1 MGFSARNRRKQS
13 LLGGEPRPSFDNSLL
28 RRLSTESTD
37 SQEEV
42 RLVSSTSEP
51 ELQRTRSFSTEG
63 CHLRTLSEKTT
74 KVIKP
79 QKSNSLDLDLSSFDF
94 SELRSNSL
102 SSTQCWVI
110 SSLILYFWRTLLKC
124 SLCNDSTGVTSQMN
138 WALLDWWH
146 FIHHTCGRR
155 NWTIIFP
162 WILDEHYKETY
173 KTDHL
178 ATSIYAKEY
187 NIY

>member
-1 MGFSARNRRKQS
+1 MSFDLQMQFMQDNGVHFAVSKLVTDNLSQSIITALCGGEKYDILEDMGFSARNRRKQS
-13 LLGGEPRPSFDNSLL
+13 LLGSEPRPSFDNSLL

-102 SSTQCWVI
+102 SSTQC
-110 SSLILYFWRTLLKC
+110 
-124 SLCNDSTGVTSQMN
+124 
-138 WALLDWWH
+138 
-146 FIHHTCGRR
+146 
-155 NWTIIFP
+155 
-162 WILDEHYKETY
+162 
-173 KTDHL
+173 
-178 ATSIYAKEY
+178 
-187 NIY
+187 

>member
-1 MGFSARNRRKQS
+1 MSFDLQMQFIQDNGVHFVVSKLVTDNLSQSIITALCGGEKYDILEDMGFSARNRRKQS
-13 LLGGEPRPSFDNSLL
+13 LQSSEPRPSFDNSLL

-74 KVIKP
+74 KVIKQ

-94 SELRSNSL
+94 SELRSKSL
-102 SSTQCWVI
+102 SSTEC
-110 SSLILYFWRTLLKC
+110 
-124 SLCNDSTGVTSQMN
+124 
-138 WALLDWWH
+138 
-146 FIHHTCGRR
+146 
-155 NWTIIFP
+155 
-162 WILDEHYKETY
+162 
-173 KTDHL
+173 
-178 ATSIYAKEY
+178 
-187 NIY
+187 

>member
-1 MGFSARNRRKQS
+1 MSFDLQMQFIQDNSVHFAVSKLVTDNVSQSIITALCGGEKYDILEDMGFSARNRRKQS
-13 LLGGEPRPSFDNSLL
+13 LLGSEPRPSFDNSLL

-51 ELQRTRSFSTEG
+51 ELQRTRSFSTG

-102 SSTQCWVI
+102 SSTQC
-110 SSLILYFWRTLLKC
+110 
-124 SLCNDSTGVTSQMN
+124 
-138 WALLDWWH
+138 
-146 FIHHTCGRR
+146 
-155 NWTIIFP
+155 
-162 WILDEHYKETY
+162 
-173 KTDHL
+173 
-178 ATSIYAKEY
+178 
-187 NIY
+187 

>member
-1 MGFSARNRRKQS
+1 MSFDLQMQFIQDNSVHFAVSKLVTDNLSQSIITALCGGEKYDILEDMGFSARNRRKQS

-51 ELQRTRSFSTEG
+51 ELRRTRSFSTEG

-102 SSTQCWVI
+102 SSTQC
-110 SSLILYFWRTLLKC
+110 
-124 SLCNDSTGVTSQMN
+124 
-138 WALLDWWH
+138 
-146 FIHHTCGRR
+146 
-155 NWTIIFP
+155 
-162 WILDEHYKETY
+162 
-173 KTDHL
+173 
-178 ATSIYAKEY
+178 
-187 NIY
+187 

>member
-1 MGFSARNRRKQS
+1 MSFDLQMQFIQDNSVHFAVSKLVTDNVSQSIITALCGGEKYDILEDMGFSARNRRKQS
-13 LLGGEPRPSFDNSLL
+13 LLGSEPRPSFDNSLL

-51 ELQRTRSFSTEG
+51 DLQRTRSFSTEG

-102 SSTQCWVI
+102 SSTQC
-110 SSLILYFWRTLLKC
+110 
-124 SLCNDSTGVTSQMN
+124 
-138 WALLDWWH
+138 
-146 FIHHTCGRR
+146 
-155 NWTIIFP
+155 
-162 WILDEHYKETY
+162 
-173 KTDHL
+173 
-178 ATSIYAKEY
+178 
-187 NIY
+187 

>member
-1 MGFSARNRRKQS
+1 MSFDLQMQFIQDNSVHFAVSKLVTDNLSQSIITALCGGEKYDILEDMGFSARNRRKQS

-102 SSTQCWVI
+102 SSTQC
-110 SSLILYFWRTLLKC
+110 
-124 SLCNDSTGVTSQMN
+124 
-138 WALLDWWH
+138 
-146 FIHHTCGRR
+146 
-155 NWTIIFP
+155 
-162 WILDEHYKETY
+162 
-173 KTDHL
+173 
-178 ATSIYAKEY
+178 
-187 NIY
+187 

>member
-13 LLGGEPRPSFDNSLL
+13 LQSSEPRPSFDNSLL

-51 ELQRTRSFSTEG
+51 ELERTRSFSTEA
-63 CHLRTLSEKTT
+63 CHLRTLREKTT

-102 SSTQCWVI
+102 SSTECWVV
-110 SSLILYFWRTLLKC
+110 SKLIVYFWKNFVDVFLTHG
-124 SLCNDSTGVTSQMN
+124 SAGVTTRRN
-138 WALLDWWH
+138 WAFLDWWH
-146 FIHHTCGRR
+146 SFTIRAVGEIGR
-155 NWTIIFP
+155 FS
-162 WILDEHYKETY
+162 WILD
-173 KTDHL
+173 
-178 ATSIYAKEY
+178 
-187 NIY
+187 

>member
-1 MGFSARNRRKQS
+1 MSFDLQMQFMQDNGVHFAVSKLVTDNLSQSIITALCGGEKYDILEDMGFSARNRRKQS
-13 LLGGEPRPSFDNSLL
+13 LLGSEPRPSFDNSLL

-51 ELQRTRSFSTEG
+51 ELQRTRSFSTG

-102 SSTQCWVI
+102 SSTQC
-110 SSLILYFWRTLLKC
+110 
-124 SLCNDSTGVTSQMN
+124 
-138 WALLDWWH
+138 
-146 FIHHTCGRR
+146 
-155 NWTIIFP
+155 
-162 WILDEHYKETY
+162 
-173 KTDHL
+173 
-178 ATSIYAKEY
+178 
-187 NIY
+187 

>member
-1 MGFSARNRRKQS
+1 MSFDLQMQFMQDNGVHFAVSKLVTDNVSQSIITALCGGEKYDILEDMGFSARNRRKQS
-13 LLGGEPRPSFDNSLL
+13 LLGSEPRPSFDNSLL

-51 ELQRTRSFSTEG
+51 DLQRTRSFSTEG

-102 SSTQCWVI
+102 SSTQC
-110 SSLILYFWRTLLKC
+110 
-124 SLCNDSTGVTSQMN
+124 
-138 WALLDWWH
+138 
-146 FIHHTCGRR
+146 
-155 NWTIIFP
+155 
-162 WILDEHYKETY
+162 
-173 KTDHL
+173 
-178 ATSIYAKEY
+178 
-187 NIY
+187 

>member
-1 MGFSARNRRKQS
+1 MVDEGKPRDWEDIAFRLLALCGGEKYDILEDMGFSARNRRKQS
-13 LLGGEPRPSFDNSLL
+13 LQSSEPRPSFDNSLL

-74 KVIKP
+74 KVIKK

-102 SSTQCWVI
+102 SSTQC
-110 SSLILYFWRTLLKC
+110 
-124 SLCNDSTGVTSQMN
+124 
-138 WALLDWWH
+138 
-146 FIHHTCGRR
+146 
-155 NWTIIFP
+155 
-162 WILDEHYKETY
+162 
-173 KTDHL
+173 
-178 ATSIYAKEY
+178 
-187 NIY
+187 

>member
-1 MGFSARNRRKQS
+1 MQFIQDNGVHFAVSKLVTDNLSQSIITALCGGEKYDILEDMGFSARNRRKQS
-13 LLGGEPRPSFDNSLL
+13 LQSSEPRPSFDNSLL

-63 CHLRTLSEKTT
+63 CHLTRLGLSEKTT
-74 KVIKP
+74 KVIKQ

-102 SSTQCWVI
+102 SSTEC
-110 SSLILYFWRTLLKC
+110 
-124 SLCNDSTGVTSQMN
+124 
-138 WALLDWWH
+138 
-146 FIHHTCGRR
+146 
-155 NWTIIFP
+155 
-162 WILDEHYKETY
+162 
-173 KTDHL
+173 
-178 ATSIYAKEY
+178 
-187 NIY
+187 

>member
-1 MGFSARNRRKQS
+1 MQFIQDNSVHFAVSKLVTDNVSQSIITALCGGEKYDILEDMGFSARNRRKQS
-13 LLGGEPRPSFDNSLL
+13 LLGSEPRPSFDNSLL

-51 ELQRTRSFSTEG
+51 ELQRTRSFSTG

-102 SSTQCWVI
+102 SSTQC
-110 SSLILYFWRTLLKC
+110 
-124 SLCNDSTGVTSQMN
+124 
-138 WALLDWWH
+138 
-146 FIHHTCGRR
+146 
-155 NWTIIFP
+155 
-162 WILDEHYKETY
+162 
-173 KTDHL
+173 
-178 ATSIYAKEY
+178 
-187 NIY
+187 

>member
-1 MGFSARNRRKQS
+1 MSFDLQMQFMQDNGVHFAVSKLVTDNLSQSIITALCGGEKYDILEDMGFSARNRRKQS
-13 LLGGEPRPSFDNSLL
+13 LLGSEPRPSFDNSLL

-51 ELQRTRSFSTEG
+51 DLQRTRSFSTEG

-102 SSTQCWVI
+102 SSTQC
-110 SSLILYFWRTLLKC
+110 
-124 SLCNDSTGVTSQMN
+124 
-138 WALLDWWH
+138 
-146 FIHHTCGRR
+146 
-155 NWTIIFP
+155 
-162 WILDEHYKETY
+162 
-173 KTDHL
+173 
-178 ATSIYAKEY
+178 
-187 NIY
+187 

>member
-1 MGFSARNRRKQS
+1 MSFDLQMQFIQDNSVHFAVSKLVTDNLSQSIITALCGGEKYDILEDMGFSARNRRKQS
-13 LLGGEPRPSFDNSLL
+13 LLGSEPRPSFDNSLL

-51 ELQRTRSFSTEG
+51 ELQRTRSFSTG

-102 SSTQCWVI
+102 SSTQC
-110 SSLILYFWRTLLKC
+110 
-124 SLCNDSTGVTSQMN
+124 
-138 WALLDWWH
+138 
-146 FIHHTCGRR
+146 
-155 NWTIIFP
+155 
-162 WILDEHYKETY
+162 
-173 KTDHL
+173 
-178 ATSIYAKEY
+178 
-187 NIY
+187 